1 MTMERIVDQFVEKF
15 HELMSNRA
23 RSVVVML
30 AAAAGAIATIAGGY
44 YTIYLLVTWLGAS
57 Q

>member
-1 MTMERIVDQFVEKF
+1 MTIDRLMDLFVEKF
-15 HELMSNRA
+15 QELMANRA

-30 AAAAGAIATIAGGY
+30 AAAAGSIAVIAGGY
-44 YTIYLLVTWLGAS
+44 YVTYLLVTWLGAS